1 MRSFIDKACRKVLGG
16 KELEKEEALRLSR
29 SGDGNIFP
37 LLEAANRIRE
47 KFRGDEVD
55 LCAVVNAKS
64 GNCSEDCIFCS
75 QSTHHRADIERFP
88 LISAGEMLEAA
99 KRAERMEAAG
109 FGIVTSGRGI
119 NDREAA
125 VIREGLHLIGEKL
138 SLRRCASL
146 GALTEGRARLLKES
160 GLQRYHHNLESPESF
175 FPHIC
180 TTHSFRERLETVRV
194 AKKAGLEV
202 CSGGIF
208 GLGETPGQ
216 RVELAFTLKELS
228 VDSIPLNFL
237 HPIPDTPCEKR
248 LPPAPLDILRTI
260 ALFRFILPGKDIKVC
275 GGRERNLRSLQPLL
289 FLAGAN
295 GMLIGNYL
303 TTSGQ
308 TPEADLQMIK
318 DLGLRVKPRKVHN
331 HRLSQD

>member
-160 GLQRYHHNLESPESF
+160 GLQRYHHNL
-175 FPHIC
+175 
-180 TTHSFRERLETVRV
+180 
-194 AKKAGLEV
+194 
-202 CSGGIF
+202 
-208 GLGETPGQ
+208 
-216 RVELAFTLKELS
+216 
-228 VDSIPLNFL
+228 
-237 HPIPDTPCEKR
+237 
-248 LPPAPLDILRTI
+248 
-260 ALFRFILPGKDIKVC
+260 
-275 GGRERNLRSLQPLL
+275 
-289 FLAGAN
+289 
-295 GMLIGNYL
+295 
-303 TTSGQ
+303 
-308 TPEADLQMIK
+308 
-318 DLGLRVKPRKVHN
+318 
-331 HRLSQD
+331 